1 MPIPRIDTG
10 ETAKPLKDLEEQEF
24 ERRSAELHQMTD
36 NQLLKEILTKS
47 DRKCNSL
54 IEKQNTLIADLTMT
68 VSSLESEN
76 ERNANKL
83 KESVSS
89 AVSEIK
95 SLQAETRSLN
105 NRVATETSYA
115 IKRTTTTLESELKT
129 TIAVQS
135 QEVFA
140 EVKKE
145 LDESKKLLETTRE
158 ELRVQHGFRKF
169 MFWATPILLFV
180 QTALTAFLLLK

>member
-1 MPIPRIDTG
+1 MSLKQIGTEITAMPL
-10 ETAKPLKDLEEQEF
+10 EDLEEREV

-47 DRKCNSL
+47 DKKCNGL
-54 IEKQNTLIADLTMT
+54 IDRQNTLIADLTTT
-68 VSSLESEN
+68 VNSLESEN

-95 SLQAETRSLN
+95 SFQAETRSLN
-105 NRVATETSYA
+105 NRVATETSHA
-115 IKRTTTTLESELKT
+115 IQRATTTLESELRR
-129 TIAVQS
+129 TIQTQS
-135 QEVFA
+135 AEVFT

-145 LDESKKLLETTRE
+145 IDESKKLLETTRE
-158 ELRVQHGFRKF
+158 ELRLQHGFRKF
-169 MFWATPILLFV
+169 MFWATPILLLV

>member
-10 ETAKPLKDLEEQEF
+10 ETAKPLKDLEEREF

-47 DRKCNSL
+47 DKKCNGL
-54 IEKQNTLIADLTMT
+54 IDRQNTLIADLTMT
-68 VSSLESEN
+68 VNSLESEN

-105 NRVATETSYA
+105 NRVATETSHA
-115 IKRTTTTLESELKT
+115 IQRATTTLESELRR
-129 TIAVQS
+129 TIQTQS
-135 QEVFA
+135 AEVFT

-158 ELRVQHGFRKF
+158 ELRLQHGFRKF
-169 MFWATPILLFV
+169 MFWATPILLLV
-180 QTALTAFLLLK
+180 QTIAIIVSLL